1 MLLFVYWLAVPL
13 VHAFIVDVV
22 LAVPALSTGHFGFGA
37 SFLVALMFSFV
48 SIPASLVAGAISYL
62 LVRDG
67 ASPRWVLSIGSS
79 LYAIGL
85 NLLYFHTSPR
95 GMPASLE
102 AIVLPSWLA
111 TIVGLFLAG
120 WLFGVS
126 HGALRSPRN
135 G

>member
-22 LAVPALSTGHFGFGA
+22 LAVPALISGNFGFGA
-37 SFLVALMFSFV
+37 GFLAALMFSFI
-48 SIPASLVAGAISYL
+48 SIPASLVVGTISYL
-62 LVRDG
+62 LIRDG

-79 LYAIGL
+79 LYATGL
-85 NLLYFHTSPR
+85 NLLYFHSSPR
-95 GMPASLE
+95 GMPESLE
-102 AIVLPSWLA
+102 AVVLPTWLA

-126 HGALRSPRN
+126 RGALRPSR
-135 G
+135 